1 MQNDEKAND
10 KIITKYISVLQEKLS
25 VAILRIAELEA
36 IVLVQQ
42 EAAQS
47 EEPLETS

>member
-10 KIITKYISVLQEKLS
+10 KIITKYVSVLQEKLS
-25 VAILRIAELEA
+25 IATLRIAELEA

-42 EAAQS
+42 ETAQS
-47 EEPLETS
+47 KDASETP

>member
-42 EAAQS
+42 EAAKS